1 LLIEKFKQN
10 STPTGYTMT
19 ALQNQVDALLNL
31 ISQAN
36 IRVDTKPVQRSLHKA
51 TSPRFEIVFAG
62 TFSAGK
68 STLINTLLERK
79 LLYSSPGVAT
89 GTVCYVEYAQKQ
101 DDEKAVLYFFSKT
114 EIRQQISELCHQ
126 LKLADSVNL
135 DEPASIQN
143 LREQAENKLKEAKDK
158 KDLKQEEKAK
168 LLLQLLDGFVAN
180 KDKIQSNPPIEHIT
194 LEEAKHHV
202 KFENAAVFKQIKYYC
217 HNSLL
222 ENGIVI
228 VDTPGIDSPL
238 LIHAEIAKKKI
249 TDSDTSAV
257 VCVLKAAINGTLTGE
272 EIGLIHHIRKAPG
285 VGDRIFYVFN
295 HIDETWFDAAL
306 HGLLE
311 GVIHSDFRQ
320 EQQKER
326 VYKTSAMLGF
336 YGSLR
341 RNDRTFQVPDE
352 FKSEFNRYFFLKVSR
367 VDFPITPAIAAA
379 DTDDEKFKAI
389 IDAHGDNLLDKLI
402 QDSGVEAFK
411 EKLNYYLMHERKP
424 QLFKALAEDLQPICN
439 HLRQRYFDL
448 RKELAG
454 KPVDVEAIKKDALD
468 KLGLELHL
476 IGLDISEHIREQ
488 LNEAFATNDN
498 NRLEKDYRK
507 LQKNMLNELD
517 RLIANFSVEET
528 HQLALRSHEENVV
541 VPVMAI
547 LSEAF
552 YYVTNGLKKVL
563 TASSQQLVNNFFNQL
578 THNVSSAEYY
588 KRLQDLLGND
598 AGIHQYLDKD
608 LREEVIHAI
617 INEARTE
624 CEPYIRETALF
635 YAEGT
640 VPAFQLR
647 HTLYEACQSTDFQG
661 MLTAEPAVRQLLEID
676 FRKKVHHTIM
686 HRFRTTINATINDHL
701 LPGADHLVGVIMAQ
715 YEPARINLERT
726 IEQDAQR
733 RIQEIQQQKEAVD
746 ANIRIYNQ
754 AVDNV
759 NQDLQVNGCTGL
771 TLPKI

>member
-1 LLIEKFKQN
+1 
-10 STPTGYTMT
+10 MT
-19 ALQNQVDALLNL
+19 LEHQVNALLNLISHQVNL

-36 IRVDTKPVQRSLHKA
+36 IPVDTAATEAVQRSLHKA

-79 LLYSSPGVAT
+79 LLFASEGVAT
-89 GTVCYVEYAQKQ
+89 GTECYVEYAQKQ
-101 DDEKAVLYFFSKT
+101 DDEKAVLHFFSKT

-143 LREQAENKLKEAKDK
+143 LRHQAEHIKLNGDLAQAK
-158 KDLKQEEKAK
+158 QAE
-168 LLLQLLDGFVAN
+168 LLQQLLDGFVAN
-180 KDKIQSNPPIEHIT
+180 KDKIQSNPPIKHIT
-194 LEEAKHHV
+194 LEEAKDYV
-202 KFENAAVFKQIKYYC
+202 RWENAAVFKQIKYYC
-217 HNSLL
+217 NNSLL
-222 ENGIVI
+222 KNGIVI
-228 VDTPGIDSPL
+228 VDTPGIDAPL
-238 LIHAEIAKKKI
+238 STHTEITKKKI

-272 EIGLIHHIRKAPG
+272 EIGLIEHIRNSPE

-295 HIDETWFDAAL
+295 HIDATWFDAAL

-311 GVIHSDFRQ
+311 GVINSHFH
-320 EQQKER
+320 KER
-326 VYKTSAMLGF
+326 IYKTSAMLGF
-336 YGSLR
+336 YGSLL
-341 RNDRTFQVPDE
+341 RNNPTFQVPNE
-352 FKSEFNRYFFLKVSR
+352 FMEALNHYFSTPEKVSPA
-367 VDFPITPAIAAA
+367 VFPADSEINAA
-379 DTDDEKFKAI
+379 TNTQEKFQAI
-389 IDAHGDNLLDKLI
+389 INAHGNKLLDQLI
-402 QDSGVEAFK
+402 QESGVEGFK

-424 QLFKALAEDLQPICN
+424 ELFQALAKDLKPIC
-439 HLRQRYFDL
+439 
-448 RKELAG
+448 KELIKHYFNSKNALAS
-454 KPVDVEAIKKDALD
+454 KPVDVEEIKKEALEQLSQD
-468 KLGLELHL
+468 LYR
-476 IGLDISEHIREQ
+476 ISLDFSEHIREQ
-488 LNEAFATNDN
+488 LNEAFATNNN
-498 NRLEKDYRK
+498 NRLERDYR
-507 LQKNMLNELD
+507 QIQRNMLDELD

-528 HQLALRSHEENVV
+528 HQLARRSHEENVV

-563 TASSQQLVNNFFNQL
+563 TESSQQLVNNFFNQL

-647 HTLYEACQSTDFQG
+647 HTLYQACQSTDFQG

-686 HRFRTTINATINDHL
+686 HRFRTTIDETINHHL
-701 LPGADHLVGVIMAQ
+701 LLGVDEQVKAIIAQ
-715 YEPARINLERT
+715 FHHAHALLEHK
-726 IEQDAQR
+726 IEKDAERQ
-733 RIQEIQQQKEAVD
+733 IQEIQQQKDAVE
-746 ANIRIYNQ
+746 ANIGAYNQ

-759 NQDLQVNGCTGL
+759 NQDLQVNGCTEFP
-771 TLPKI
+771 LPKI

>member
-1 LLIEKFKQN
+1 
-10 STPTGYTMT
+10 MT
-19 ALQNQVDALLNL
+19 LENQVDALLNL
-31 ISQAN
+31 ISQAG
-36 IRVDTKPVQRSLHKA
+36 IVVDTAAVKRSLQKA

-89 GTVCYVEYAQKQ
+89 GTVCYVEYAQDP

-114 EIRQQISELCHQ
+114 EIRQQISELCGK
-126 LKLADSVNL
+126 LNLADSVNL
-135 DEPASIQN
+135 EQPASIQN
-143 LREQAENKLKEAKDK
+143 LLEKAENKLKEAKDN

-194 LEEAKHHV
+194 LEEAQHHV

-238 LIHAEIAKKKI
+238 LIHAKIAFDQI
-249 TDSDTSAV
+249 THPDTSAV
-257 VCVLKAAINGTLTGE
+257 VCVLKSAINGTLTGE
-272 EIGLIHHIRKAPG
+272 EIGLIHHIRNAPG

-295 HIDETWFDAAL
+295 HIDATWYNEAL

-311 GVIHSDFRQ
+311 NVIHSEFHQ
-320 EQQKER
+320 EQQKGR

-336 YGSLR
+336 YGSLLLR
-341 RNDRTFQVPDE
+341 KNSEFEVPDE
-352 FKSEFNRYFFLKVSR
+352 FKSELNHYFSTPEKVSPA
-367 VDFPITPAIAAA
+367 VFPADSEINAA
-379 DTDDEKFKAI
+379 TNTQEKFKAI
-389 IDAHGDNLLDKLI
+389 INAHGNKLLNQLI
-402 QDSGVEAFK
+402 QESGVEGFK
-411 EKLNYYLMHERKP
+411 EKLNYYLMHKRKP
-424 QLFKALAEDLQPICN
+424 QLFQALAEDLQPICN
-439 HLRQRYFDL
+439 ELIKHYFDL
-448 RKELAG
+448 RNELAS
-454 KPVDVEAIKKDALD
+454 KPVDVEEIKKDALD

-476 IGLDISEHIREQ
+476 IGKEFSKHIHEQ
-488 LNEAFATNDN
+488 LNEAFATNNN
-498 NRLEKDYRK
+498 NRLERDYRQ
-507 LQKNMLNELD
+507 LQRNMLDELD

-528 HQLALRSHEENVV
+528 HQLALRSHKENVV

-563 TASSQQLVNNFFNQL
+563 TESSQQLVNNFFNQL

-588 KRLQDLLGND
+588 KQLQDLLGND

-647 HTLYEACQSTDFQG
+647 QTLYQACQSTDFQG

-686 HRFRTTINATINDHL
+686 HRFRTTINETINSHL
-701 LPGADHLVGVIMAQ
+701 LPGADHLVGVIIAQ
-715 YEPARINLERT
+715 YEPARINLERK
-726 IEQDAQR
+726 IEQDAKR
-733 RIQEIQQQKEAVD
+733 RIQEIQQQKKAVE
-746 ANIRIYNQ
+746 ANIGTYNQ
-754 AVDNV
+754 AVDSV
-759 NQDLQVNGCTGL
+759 NQDLQVPGFKGFL
-771 TLPKI
+771 LPKI

>member
-1 LLIEKFKQN
+1 
-10 STPTGYTMT
+10 MT

-89 GTVCYVEYAQKQ
+89 GTVCYVEYAQNP
-101 DDEKAVLYFFSKT
+101 DDEKAVLYFFSKN
-114 EIRQQISELCHQ
+114 EIRQQISELCNI
-126 LKLADSVNL
+126 LGLADSVNL
-135 DEPASIQN
+135 DLPASIQN
-143 LREQAENKLKEAKDK
+143 LREQAEHIKLNGTLSEAK
-158 KDLKQEEKAK
+158 QAE
-168 LLLQLLDGFVAN
+168 LLQQLLTGFEKN
-180 KDKIQSNPPIEHIT
+180 KENIQNDPIKAIN
-194 LEEAKHHV
+194 LEDAENYV
-202 KFENAAVFKQIKYYC
+202 RWENAAVFKQIKYYC

-222 ENGIVI
+222 KNGIVI
-228 VDTPGIDSPL
+228 VDTPGIDAPL
-238 LIHAEIAKKKI
+238 LIHTKIAFDKI
-249 TDSDTSAV
+249 THPDTSAV
-257 VCVLKAAINGTLTGE
+257 VCVLQTASRGSLIEA
-272 EIGLIHHIRKAPG
+272 EIKLIEHIRNAPG
-285 VGDRIFYVFN
+285 VSDRIFYVFN
-295 HIDETWFDAAL
+295 HIDATWFDAAL

-311 GVIHSDFRQ
+311 GVIHADFHQ
-320 EQQKER
+320 EQQKGR

-341 RNDRTFQVPDE
+341 RNDPAFPVPDE
-352 FKSEFNRYFFLKVSR
+352 FKSEFNRFFFQKVSR
-367 VDFPITPAIAAA
+367 VNFPMPPAIDHAN
-379 DTDDEKFKAI
+379 TDDEQFQAI
-389 IDAHGDNLLDKLI
+389 IDAHGDNLLNKLI
-402 QDSGVEAFK
+402 QDSGVEGFK

-439 HLRQRYFDL
+439 HLRQRYFDF

>member
-1 LLIEKFKQN
+1 
-10 STPTGYTMT
+10 MT
-19 ALQNQVDALLNL
+19 LENQVDALLNL
-31 ISQAN
+31 ISQAK
-36 IRVDTKPVQRSLHKA
+36 IPVDIKAVERSLHKA

-79 LLYSSPGVAT
+79 LLYSSEGVAT
-89 GTVCYVEYAQKQ
+89 GTVCYVEYAQKP
-101 DDEKAVLYFFSKT
+101 DDEKAALYFFSKT
-114 EIRQQISELCHQ
+114 EIQEQVSELCKI
-126 LKLADSVNL
+126 LGLADSVNL

-143 LREQAENKLKEAKDK
+143 LRTKAKEIEDHAKAIGNLAQAKQAELV
-158 KDLKQEEKAK
+158 
-168 LLLQLLDGFVAN
+168 LQLLTGFEKN
-180 KDKIQSNPPIEHIT
+180 KENIQNDPIKPIN
-194 LEEAKHHV
+194 LEDAENYV
-202 KFENAAVFKQIKYYC
+202 RWENAAVFKQIKYYC

-228 VDTPGIDSPL
+228 VDTPGIDAPL
-238 LIHAEIAKKKI
+238 LHHAKI
-249 TDSDTSAV
+249 TFDKITHPDTSAV
-257 VCVLKAAINGTLTGE
+257 VCVLQTASRGSLIEA
-272 EIGLIHHIRKAPG
+272 EIKLIEHIRKSPE

-295 HIDETWFDAAL
+295 HIDATWYNKDL
-306 HGLLE
+306 HRLLE
-311 GVIHSDFRQ
+311 IVIHSEFHH

-336 YGSLR
+336 YGSLL
-341 RNDRTFQVPDE
+341 RNDRTFQVSDQ
-352 FKSEFNRYFFLKVSR
+352 FKIEFNRYFDTPEKVSPA
-367 VDFPITPAIAAA
+367 VFPATPEIKAAPN
-379 DTDDEKFKAI
+379 TPEKFKAI
-389 IDAHGDNLLDKLI
+389 IDAHGYNLLNQLI
-402 QDSGVEAFK
+402 QESGVEEFK
-411 EKLNYYLMHERKP
+411 KQLKDYLINKRKP
-424 QLFKALAEDLQPICN
+424 QLFQALAEDLQPICSQLIKHYLN
-439 HLRQRYFDL
+439 S
-448 RKELAG
+448 KNALAS
-454 KPVDVEAIKKDALD
+454 KPVDVEEIKKEALEQLSQD
-468 KLGLELHL
+468 LYR
-476 IGLDISEHIREQ
+476 ISLDFSEHIHEQ

-507 LQKNMLNELD
+507 LQKNMLDELD

-528 HQLALRSHEENVV
+528 HQLALRSHKENVV

-563 TASSQQLVNNFFNQL
+563 TESSQQLVNNFFNQL

-598 AGIHQYLDKD
+598 AGIHQSLDKD
-608 LREEVIHAI
+608 LREKVIHAI
-617 INEARTE
+617 TNEARTE

-640 VPAFQLR
+640 VPHFQLR

-715 YEPARINLERT
+715 FKAAHALLEDK
-726 IEQDAQR
+726 IEKDAER
-733 RIQEIQQQKEAVD
+733 KLEEIKKEKDKVD
-746 ANIRIYNQ
+746 ANIGSYNQ
-754 AVDNV
+754 AVDSV
-759 NQDLQVNGCTGL
+759 NQDLQVNGCKEL
-771 TLPKI
+771 ILPKINPN